1 MASQNPHTHPH
12 THTPTHTHTHTHTW
26 PHLTW
31 VADGLAAAAQGKVI
45 CSCCRTHHKGRMAR
59 GGRCVF
65 HSNIAIG
72 KGEANRWW
80 ERRWERRRGEEEGRV
95 LVRVRVRE
103 RCSQEHWQRQIHTN
117 TQAHTYTHTSTHTH
131 TQIDSMNRPFLLPTS
146 SLPPPGDQTNRRL
159 HSRCLS
165 MDPGTGPMSRRHSR
179 CTAHLLMCARVRVCA
194 WEEE

>member
-65 HSNIAIG
+65 HSN
-72 KGEANRWW
+72 RDW
-80 ERRWERRRGEEEGRV
+80 ERRGKSMVGKEVGKEERRRGGKGVSARASARALLTRTLAETDT
-95 LVRVRVRE
+95 
-103 RCSQEHWQRQIHTN
+103 HK
-117 TQAHTYTHTSTHTH
+117 HTSTHTH